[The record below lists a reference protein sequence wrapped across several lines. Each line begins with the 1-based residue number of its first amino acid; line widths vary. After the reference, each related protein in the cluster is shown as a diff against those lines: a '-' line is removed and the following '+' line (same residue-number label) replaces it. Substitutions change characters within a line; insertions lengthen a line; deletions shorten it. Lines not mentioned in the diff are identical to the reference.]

1 MRPVNIWMK
10 AEGEE
15 NILTRHLPRCCPSSV
30 LVCLNIRILLFDKG
44 QPHRRGGSG
53 GRRWQE
59 KEGWGW
65 DALHHIPN
73 MSLVF
78 NARHVH
84 GQTPVVFNRSDEEAV
99 MLSSPISGRI
109 FLLSRGG
116 KTVFCVAAPPATLRR
131 KVEFCAEQYFCGT
144 GKKTCR
150 VCSVPQLGF
159 WLIFNL

>member
-109 FLLSRGG
+109 FLLSRGEVSNSILCG
-116 KTVFCVAAPPATLRR
+116 RTTSNFEEKSRVLCRTVFLWDWQEDLQSMLSPTAWILTD
-131 KVEFCAEQYFCGT
+131 F
-144 GKKTCR
+144 
-150 VCSVPQLGF
+150 
-159 WLIFNL
+159 